1 MSVANQNIVI
11 IQDRASYDDK
21 NIFFRIHTLAYQ
33 QAATLLSGEH
43 LKLWLYL
50 ERFKPGFKLEL
61 SQKEC
66 EKWGLKKDSYY
77 AAKKKLED
85 LHYLVRES
93 EGSNIYKFYEVPQKE
108 DTPNGVSEI
117 PNDSENQKEKYSEIP
132 NTSGFQNL
140 NSATQKN
147 FSENPQRNT
156 IYNTKYNTIY
166 SAGQPQTS
174 SEIPKEEKIKIDI
187 NKLPEV
193 KKEEAVS
200 AVKDRYI
207 LQDDNIRVF
216 DTYEQIMYRIV

>member
-33 QAATLLSGEH
+33 QAANLLSGEH

-66 EKWGLKKDSYY
+66 EKWGLTKGSYY

-93 EGSNIYKFYEVPQKE
+93 EGSNIYKFYEVPQKAGTSN
-108 DTPNGVSEI
+108 DVSEI
-117 PNDSENQKEKYSEIP
+117 PNDSENQKEKFSEIP

-166 SAGQPQTS
+166 TAGPPQT
-174 SEIPKEEKIKIDI
+174 PKEEKSKI
-187 NKLPEV
+187 NLKSLPEV
-193 KKEEAVS
+193 KKEELIGAVEG
-200 AVKDRYI
+200 RYI
-207 LQDDNIRVF
+207 LQANKIRIF
-216 DTYEQIMYRIV
+216 NTYKQEVYRII

>member
-21 NIFFRIHTLAYQ
+21 NIFFRTHTLAYQ
-33 QAATLLSGEH
+33 QAANLLSGEH

-93 EGSNIYKFYEVPQKE
+93 EGSNIYKFYEVPQE
-108 DTPNGVSEI
+108 AGTSNDVSEI
-117 PNDSENQKEKYSEIP
+117 PNDSENQKEKFSEIP

-166 SAGQPQTS
+166 TTGSPQT
-174 SEIPKEEKIKIDI
+174 PKEEKSKI
-187 NKLPEV
+187 NLKSLPGV
-193 KKEEAVS
+193 KKEELIGAVEG
-200 AVKDRYI
+200 RYI
-207 LQDDNIRVF
+207 LQEDKIRIF
-216 DTYEQIMYRIV
+216 DTYKQKMYRII

>member
-11 IQDRASYDDK
+11 IQDRALYDDK
-21 NIFFRIHTLAYQ
+21 NIFFRVHTLAYQ

-77 AAKKKLED
+77 AAKKRLED

-108 DTPNGVSEI
+108 GASNDVSEI
-117 PNDSENQKEKYSEIP
+117 PNDSENQKEKFSEIP

-166 SAGQPQTS
+166 SAGPPQNS
-174 SEIPKEEKIKIDI
+174 SGIPKEEKNKI
-187 NKLPEV
+187 NLKNLPGV
-193 KKEEAVS
+193 KKEELIGAVEG
-200 AVKDRYI
+200 RYI
-207 LQDDNIRVF
+207 LQDDKVRVF
-216 DTYEQIMYRIV
+216 DTYEQILYRII

>member
-11 IQDRASYDDK
+11 IQDRALYDDK
-21 NIFFRIHTLAYQ
+21 NIFFRVHILAYQ

-77 AAKKKLED
+77 AAKKRLED

-108 DTPNGVSEI
+108 GASNDVSEI
-117 PNDSENQKEKYSEIP
+117 PNVSENQKEKSSEIP

-166 SAGQPQTS
+166 TAGPPQNF
-174 SEIPKEEKIKIDI
+174 SEIPKEEKTKIDTSKYPLI
-187 NKLPEV
+187 S
-193 KKEEAVS
+193 EEEIS
-200 AVKDRYI
+200 KNPNRYSR
-207 LQDDNIRVF
+207 QDDSIVY
-216 DTYEQIMYRIV
+216 DTYNLKMYRII

>member
-11 IQDRASYDDK
+11 IQDRALYDDK
-21 NIFFRIHTLAYQ
+21 NIFFRVHTLAYQ

-77 AAKKKLED
+77 AAKKRLED

-108 DTPNGVSEI
+108 GASNDVSEI
-117 PNDSENQKEKYSEIP
+117 PNDSENQKEKSSEIP

-156 IYNTKYNTIY
+156 IYNTKYHTIY
-166 SAGQPQTS
+166 SAGPPQNS
-174 SEIPKEEKIKIDI
+174 SEIPKEEKAKIDASEYPLISEEEI
-187 NKLPEV
+187 NKNPN
-193 KKEEAVS
+193 
-200 AVKDRYI
+200 RYSR
-207 LQDDNIRVF
+207 QDDSIVY
-216 DTYEQIMYRIV
+216 DTYNLKMYRIV

>member
-11 IQDRASYDDK
+11 IQDRALYDDK
-21 NIFFRIHTLAYQ
+21 NIFFRVHTLAYQ

-77 AAKKKLED
+77 AAKKRLED

-108 DTPNGVSEI
+108 GASNDVSEI
-117 PNDSENQKEKYSEIP
+117 PNDSENQKEKSSEIP

-166 SAGQPQTS
+166 SAGPPQNS
-174 SEIPKEEKIKIDI
+174 SEIPKEEKANI
-187 NKLPEV
+187 NLKSLPGV
-193 KKEEAVS
+193 KKEELIGAVEG
-200 AVKDRYI
+200 RYI
-207 LQDDNIRVF
+207 LQDDKVRVF
-216 DTYEQIMYRIV
+216 DTYEQIMYRII